1 MTDLLRQ
8 LRTDNVDDSWSDASV
23 VPVAAPLTPAPQ
35 PDVPSLIARVL
46 ASPDRGELLEVARML
61 EQGLKQDRYIIFH
74 TPIGDIKCRINWQSC
89 EPAQLKG
96 SENIFFVKMRSADVA
111 FTPKS
116 GAVFEIGFVGYT
128 RTFSMVCLAP
138 PQQLYPGVDLLCFLP
153 HNSAMEKT
161 GKLADG
167 SPSIVSGEPSNTTDK
182 LGEPI
187 VDGEKSASEDFDRV
201 RTPQD

>member
-8 LRTDNVDDSWSDASV
+8 LRTDNTEDGPLSTSA
-23 VPVAAPLTPAPQ
+23 VPAVTPLSSAPQ
-35 PDVPSLIARVL
+35 PEVPPLITRVL

-61 EQGLKQDRYIIFH
+61 DQGSKQDRHIIFH

-89 EPAQLKG
+89 EPEQLKG

-116 GAVFEIGFVGYT
+116 GAVFEIGFAGYA
-128 RTFSMVCLAP
+128 RTFPMVCLAP
-138 PQQLYPGVDLLCFLP
+138 PQQLYPGVDLMCFLP
-153 HNSAMEKT
+153 HNLAMEKT

-187 VDGEKSASEDFDRV
+187 VDGEKSASEDFDQIRAQ
-201 RTPQD
+201 QD